1 LEGGKQLGLDAFL
14 ESIGKTSLDS
24 RPLETSRAS
33 IKLNNISMK
42 INLKLIVETI
52 IKDKHFMNSFI

>member
-1 LEGGKQLGLDAFL
+1 MGLDGFL

-24 RPLETSRAS
+24 RLLETSRAS